1 MAKLNIINLKG
12 EKVEDLKVNDE
23 IFKANENDVVVKK
36 ALDLQLA
43 SLRQGTAKTKT
54 RAEVS
59 GGGRKPYKQKGTGN
73 ARQGSIRAPHYRGG
87 GVAFGVTPRSYTF
100 KMNKK
105 ERVLALRSALTNKV
119 NAKQLIVVDSL
130 EIDSLKTKD
139 LKNMLNTLKL
149 SGKVLFICGNDAEN
163 LYMASRNLENTL
175 VLLANEINVYDIL
188 KGDTLVL
195 TKDAV
200 AKIEEVYA

>member
-1 MAKLNIINLKG
+1 MAKLDIINLKG

-105 ERVLALRSALTNKV
+105 ERVLALRSVLTNKV

-139 LKNMLNTLKL
+139 LKNMLSTLKL
-149 SGKVLFICGNDAEN
+149 SGKVLFVCGNDAEN

-175 VLLANEINVYDIL
+175 VLLANEINVYDISNADIVVV
-188 KGDTLVL
+188 DTAAM
-195 TKDAV
+195 KY
-200 AKIEEVYA
+200 IEEVLK

>member
-188 KGDTLVL
+188 NADVVVV
-195 TKDAV
+195 DA
-200 AKIEEVYA
+200 AAMKYIEEVLK

>member
-1 MAKLNIINLKG
+1 MAKLDIINLKG

-100 KMNKK
+100 KMSYTLIS
-105 ERVLALRSALTNKV
+105 LASNTKVFSKFLEAIYKFSASFPQTNNTFPLNFNV
-119 NAKQLIVVDSL
+119 ILFPLYLISFIVR
-130 EIDSLKTKD
+130 
-139 LKNMLNTLKL
+139 LKL
-149 SGKVLFICGNDAEN
+149 LSFI
-163 LYMASRNLENTL
+163 LYI
-175 VLLANEINVYDIL
+175 LL
-188 KGDTLVL
+188 
-195 TKDAV
+195 
-200 AKIEEVYA
+200 

>member
-1 MAKLNIINLKG
+1 MAKLDIINLKG

-105 ERVLALRSALTNKV
+105 ERVLALRSVLTNKV

-139 LKNMLNTLKL
+139 LKNMLSTLKL
-149 SGKVLFICGNDAEN
+149 SGKVLFVCGNDAEN

-175 VLLANEINVYDIL
+175 VLLANEINVYEILNADIVVV
-188 KGDTLVL
+188 DTAAM
-195 TKDAV
+195 KY
-200 AKIEEVYA
+200 IEEVLK

>member
-1 MAKLNIINLKG
+1 MAKLDIINLKG

-105 ERVLALRSALTNKV
+105 ERVLALRSVLSMKAKENNIKV
-119 NAKQLIVVDSL
+119 IDSL
-130 EIDSLKTKD
+130 TVESLKTKD
-139 LKNMLNTLKL
+139 LKNMLSNLGL
-149 SGKVLFICGNDAEN
+149 NGKTLFITSNDAEN
-163 LYMASRNLENTL
+163 LYLASRNLNNVG
-175 VLLANEINVYDIL
+175 VLLTSELNVYDML
-188 KGDTLVL
+188 HADTIVL
-195 TKDAV
+195 DEEAV
-200 AKIEEVYA
+200 KQIEEVLK

>member
-1 MAKLNIINLKG
+1 MAKLDIINLKG

-105 ERVLALRSALTNKV
+105 ERVLALRSILTNKV

-139 LKNMLNTLKL
+139 LKNMLSTLKL
-149 SGKVLFICGNDAEN
+149 SGKVLFVCGNDAEN

-188 KGDTLVL
+188 NADIVVVDTAAM
-195 TKDAV
+195 KY
-200 AKIEEVYA
+200 IEEVLK

>member
-1 MAKLNIINLKG
+1 MAKLDIINLKG

-43 SLRQGTAKTKT
+43 SLRQGTTKTKT

-105 ERVLALRSALTNKV
+105 ERVLALRSVLTNKV
-119 NAKQLIVVDSL
+119 NTKQLIVVDSL

-139 LKNMLNTLKL
+139 LKNMLSTLKL
-149 SGKVLFICGNDAEN
+149 SGKVLFVCGNDAEN

-188 KGDTLVL
+188 NADIVVVDTAAM
-195 TKDAV
+195 KY
-200 AKIEEVYA
+200 IEEVLK

>member
-1 MAKLNIINLKG
+1 MAKLDIINLKG

-54 RAEVS
+54 RAKVS

-100 KMNKK
+100 KMTKK
-105 ERVLALRSALTNKV
+105 ERVLALRSVLTNKV

-139 LKNMLNTLKL
+139 LKNMLSTLKL
-149 SGKVLFICGNDAEN
+149 SGKVLFVCGNDAEN

-188 KGDTLVL
+188 NADIVVVDTAAM
-195 TKDAV
+195 KY
-200 AKIEEVYA
+200 IEEVLK

>member
-105 ERVLALRSALTNKV
+105 ERVLALRSTLTNKV

-188 KGDTLVL
+188 NADVVVVDTAAM
-195 TKDAV
+195 KY
-200 AKIEEVYA
+200 IEEVLK

>member
-1 MAKLNIINLKG
+1 MAKLDIINLKG

-105 ERVLALRSALTNKV
+105 ERVLALRSVLTNKV

-139 LKNMLNTLKL
+139 LKNMLSTLKL
-149 SGKVLFICGNDAEN
+149 SGKVLFVCGNDAEN

-188 KGDTLVL
+188 NADVVVVDTAAM
-195 TKDAV
+195 KY
-200 AKIEEVYA
+200 IEEVLK